1 MTSDQAPAAIPAK
14 FLPLEALAN
23 AMHEVKASS
32 DRTEALV
39 QMVIAIDEVQARC
52 NVLRWRLPQLDLHID
67 WKLRHPRL
75 PRLSAGSHTY
85 TQVDLTMQ
93 SQHF

>member
-39 QMVIAIDEVQARC
+39 QMVIAIDEVQARF
-52 NVLRWRLPQLDLHID
+52 NVL
-67 WKLRHPRL
+67 
-75 PRLSAGSHTY
+75 
-85 TQVDLTMQ
+85 
-93 SQHF
+93 